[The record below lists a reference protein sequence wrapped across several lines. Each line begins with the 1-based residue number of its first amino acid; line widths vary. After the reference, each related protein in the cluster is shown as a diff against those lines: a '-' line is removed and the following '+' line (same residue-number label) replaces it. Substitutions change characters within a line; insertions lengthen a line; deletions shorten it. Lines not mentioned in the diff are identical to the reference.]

1 MIGKK
6 DDKTCNKDRNS
17 TKLQR
22 EHAVAVAVAAEDVA
36 VAHGEWVGGGLHWH
50 SWRITGKQDH
60 PFVRR
65 KG

>member
-22 EHAVAVAVAAEDVA
+22 EHAVAVAAEDVA

-50 SWRITGKQDH
+50 SWRITGK
-60 PFVRR
+60 
-65 KG
+65 